1 MMRAVEAPFYPH
13 RSPAGRSRPPFF
25 SALHALAVN
34 DRDRRACLPRGL
46 LAALHIERVMNAIER
61 AVPAPELEV
70 VVPRRARRQVLG
82 DSPPL
87 AACAEDVHQPV
98 HHLAHVH
105 RALVAATFARPD
117 ERLHMAPFLIRQIAR
132 IPQLAAVVPRTV
144 LDRPHRQPL
153 HDSGRPGP
161 PILASQTLDPIQ
173 YLPEQALSVAASPTI
188 AAALRPDTELRSL
201 PSPLPNKS

>member
-46 LAALHIERVMNAIER
+46 LAARHVERVMKAIER

-98 HHLAHVH
+98 HPLAHVH
-105 RALVAATFARPD
+105 RSVVAATFARPD

-132 IPQLAAVVPRTV
+132 IPQFAAVVPRTV
-144 LDRPHRQPL
+144 LDRPHRRLSTTQAA
-153 HDSGRPGP
+153 
-161 PILASQTLDPIQ
+161 ILASQTFASIQ
-173 YLPEQALSVAASPTI
+173 YVPEQAFM
-188 AAALRPDTELRSL
+188 
-201 PSPLPNKS
+201 PSPDGPPSCPGGPRASA